1 MKLSG
6 AIAAICLASATA
18 FAPAPVSRVSF
29 PVIERI
35 VVEAKERDIVGDV
48 SAWNRGIKR
57 LRPQQQPLVVSAHQP
72 LDLGYN

>member
-29 PVIERI
+29 SL
-35 VVEAKERDIVGDV
+35 VESKREDIVGDD

-57 LRPQQQPLVVSAHQP
+57 RRPQQPLVVG
-72 LDLGYN
+72 LDLGYK

>member
-29 PVIERI
+29 PV
-35 VVEAKERDIVGDV
+35 VESKREDIVGDV
-48 SAWNRGIKR
+48 LAWNRGIKR
-57 LRPQQQPLVVSAHQP
+57 LRPQQPLVVG
-72 LDLGYN
+72 LDLGYK